1 MILKLLVLFL
11 LIGGIQGMAQINLKK
26 FDKKKFDEL
35 KKNNLTFY
43 FINDS
48 IKIEF
53 EELEN
58 NFYEKRINTKSLFS
72 EVKYFDKKSKLLIS
86 ETTFFQSN
94 PIGVSKEYD
103 SKGNVIKQINFDI
116 HFSYSLDQLRAD
128 FISDFQIDIFD
139 SHQKCNVIRDSDTDT
154 STYYQITQSLD
165 NDKFRCWSING
176 MKGKIESNE
185 LIINEY

>member
-26 FDKKKFDEL
+26 FDIKKFDEL

-72 EVKYFDKKSKLLIS
+72 EVKYFDKKSKLLTS
-86 ETTFFQSN
+86 ETSFFQSN

-103 SKGNVIKQINFDI
+103 SKGNVIKQFNFDI

-128 FISDFQIDIFD
+128 FISDFQIDVFD
-139 SHQKCNVIRDSDTDT
+139 SHQKCSVTRESDIDSFP
-154 STYYQITQSLD
+154 YYQITQPLEIG
-165 NDKFRCWSING
+165 KLRFFFVNG
-176 MKGKIESNE
+176 MTGKIVKDE
-185 LIINEY
+185 LIFEEY